1 MASDPVL
8 KPTPNRKRIRLADV
22 ARAAG
27 VSPATVSMAL
37 RDHPEIALQT
47 RDKIKR
53 ITTSMGYSGPHIRPT
68 PTSLDAS
75 PKRYGLLVL
84 KIHDHP
90 YIQALLDGLSQAADH
105 RANRIEVHVI
115 NDITNRQRVAERVLN
130 FTSSVDGLLASG
142 WIERHVLELL
152 DQHNI
157 PFVTI
162 GPFYTDPLL
171 LPPELNRAVM
181 FDTRA
186 MGLLATR
193 HLLAQGHKRIG
204 FLAELLPQHMFNA
217 GWLDGYRLAML
228 DAGLNVNKDLI
239 YIGTGSGTGDQ
250 LARNVAKAKSKP
262 TAFVTPSA
270 PAAALFLRTLRA
282 LGNRLDPKNLVASGS
297 LETLAEHKLSNHP
310 AIIRSIL
317 DLASIGL
324 KRLHQSVIDGKP
336 TLGTW
341 NIPFQ
346 THNMDLKLLE

>member
-1 MASDPVL
+1 MASNPL
-8 KPTPNRKRIRLADV
+8 SQSSKKRVRLADV

-37 RDHPEIALQT
+37 RDHPEIALAT
-47 RDKIKR
+47 REKVKR
-53 ITTSMGYSGPHIRPT
+53 ITASLGYSGPHIRT
-68 PTSLDAS
+68 PAPGIDAS
-75 PKRYGLLVL
+75 PRRYGLLVL
-84 KIHDHP
+84 HIHDNP

-115 NDITNRQRVAERVLN
+115 NDITNRKRVAERTLN
-130 FTSSVDGLLASG
+130 FISSVDGLLASG

-152 DQHNI
+152 DQQNV

-162 GPFYTDPLL
+162 GPFYSDPLL
-171 LPPELNRAVM
+171 LPPALNRAVM

-204 FLAELLPQHMFNA
+204 FLAELLPRHMFNS

-228 DAGLNVNKDLI
+228 DAGLSVNKDLI

-250 LARNVAKAKSKP
+250 LARSVAKIKSKP

-282 LGNRLDPKNLVASGS
+282 LGTRLDPKNLVVSGS
-297 LETLAEHKLSNHP
+297 LETLAEYRLSNHP
-310 AIIRSIL
+310 AIVRSIH
-317 DLASIGL
+317 DLASHAL
-324 KRLHQSVIDGKP
+324 KRLHHSVVEGKP

-341 NIPFQ
+341 TIPFT
-346 THNMDLKLLE
+346 THNMDLSLLE